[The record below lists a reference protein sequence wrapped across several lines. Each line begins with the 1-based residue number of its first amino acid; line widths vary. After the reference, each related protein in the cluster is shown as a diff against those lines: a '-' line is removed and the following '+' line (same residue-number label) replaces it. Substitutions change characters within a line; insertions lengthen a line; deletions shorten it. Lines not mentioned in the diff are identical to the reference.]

1 VHAVLT
7 LQSEHAR
14 CAQAFKLAVGREY
27 RLIDRFDVVPA
38 LPPFT
43 GYIQLDFPL
52 WIQVCALT
60 SIVPLIVQLG
70 KDSLKPM
77 LLSACRQ

>member
-1 VHAVLT
+1 M
-7 LQSEHAR
+7 QSEDAR
-14 CAQAFKLAVGREY
+14 CTQAFKLAVGREY

-52 WIQVCALT
+52 WIQVCYLT
-60 SIVPLIVQLG
+60 SIVLSILQGG
-70 KDSLKPM
+70 KVSLKSM
-77 LLSACRQ
+77 LLSACGS